1 MEMLTIKN
9 KKMPKFKANTNFKM
23 SGFPKHD
30 LTKNPTGPRAEKT
43 EVKQNDDV
51 PLSPGFEDPIKIQK
65 VQREGLTPDS
75 QKFHK
80 KAKTKKDGFPAGQT
94 AGQIIRRERLML
106 KKKDPCWKNYE
117 MVGMKMK
124 GGRKVPNCVPKN

>member
-1 MEMLTIKN
+1 
-9 KKMPKFKANTNFKM
+9 MPKFKANTNFKM

-30 LTKNPTGPRAEKT
+30 LTKNPTGPRAEKIKVKDNNVYVDKDKRIPLNPGYEDT
-43 EVKQNDDV
+43 E
-51 PLSPGFEDPIKIQK
+51 KIQK
-65 VQREGLTPDS
+65 VQREGLTPHS